1 MKYYS
6 PTPSS
11 ILFYFRFN
19 YKDVAIGTIIFLH
32 TNLLA
37 RKEQGQ

>member
-6 PTPSS
+6 PTPSP

-19 YKDVAIGTIIFLH
+19 YKDAAIGIIIFLH
-32 TNLLA
+32 TNIPA